1 MKTRMAFGAIEE
13 GWERYRKQQAA
24 ALARGRLL
32 VIVATI
38 CLSNV
43 TIKSYPFMRK
53 LAN

>member
-1 MKTRMAFGAIEE
+1 MAFGAMEV

-38 CLSNV
+38 C
-43 TIKSYPFMRK
+43 
-53 LAN
+53 